1 MKGRQ
6 SQARVKWDY
15 KHHVVTLPGYRCRVL
30 YGRVRRG
37 IGQILRDPRGRKDVE
52 LVEGRAMPVLI
63 HMLLHAPPRHSVALT
78 TGYLK
83 GKSASPVHREL
94 SHTNGTLFGRSFL
107 ARGYCVSAGLDEDQ
121 IRRYIREQE

>member
-1 MKGRQ
+1 
-6 SQARVKWDY
+6 
-15 KHHVVTLPGYRCRVL
+15 
-30 YGRVRRG
+30 
-37 IGQILRDPRGRKDVE
+37 
-52 LVEGRAMPVLI
+52 MPVHI

-107 ARGYCVSAGLDEDQ
+107 ARGYCGSAGLDQDQ
-121 IRRYIREQE
+121 IRWYIRERE